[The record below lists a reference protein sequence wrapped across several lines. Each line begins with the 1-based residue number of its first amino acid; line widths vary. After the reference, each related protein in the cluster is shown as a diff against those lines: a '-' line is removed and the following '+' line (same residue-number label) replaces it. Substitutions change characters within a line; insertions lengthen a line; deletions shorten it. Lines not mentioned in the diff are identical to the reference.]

1 MGIRLA
7 IDDFGTGYSSFAY
20 LQRFPIDELK
30 IDRTFVAGL
39 LGRPE
44 QAAVVVSILRLS
56 ETLQLGDGLGG
67 RDAAGTRSQPGGR
80 TFTRVGS
87 TSMLTRPPTS
97 GNGSSRTSSSRLP
110 PASVAT
116 ATRT

>member
-7 IDDFGTGYSSFAY
+7 IDDFGTDYASFAY
-20 LQRFPIDELK
+20 LQRFPVDELT

-39 LGRPE
+39 LGSPE
-44 QAAVVVSILRLS
+44 QAAVVVSILHPS
-56 ETLQLGDGLGG
+56 EMLQLETVAE
-67 RDAAGTRSQPGGR
+67 RADAAGTGSQPGGR

-87 TSMLTRPPTS
+87 ISMLTRSPTS
-97 GNGSSRTSSSRLP
+97 GNDSSRTSSSRLP